1 MTTLTLQ
8 IDSPTIVESLKHVL
22 SLLKGVR
29 IVSDEESNSDVPN
42 SVTLEAMKEA
52 ETGPD
57 AGLVNMDSLDSFMES
72 MED

>member
-42 SVTLEAMKEA
+42 PVTLEAMKEA